1 MDDRMHRHDRAPRP
15 DRTPR
20 RTRALLTCALLTCAL
35 LLVPACMVGPDY
47 EAPEVPLA
55 AAFTANEPGQPP
67 VDSAALARWWELFG
81 DEQLS
86 HTVMAALDGNLA
98 LRVAAAR
105 ILQARAVL
113 DVASGNIYPQQQTLN
128 ASAMRVGQSRD
139 TVQGAFVP
147 RVFEEFTVGANL
159 SWEIDLWGRLRRAI
173 EASEAQLDAAVA
185 DFDDVV
191 VLLVAEVGSTYI
203 DLRTF
208 EERLRL
214 ARENAELQ
222 RETLELARVRLEEG
236 AVSVLDVQQAQT
248 VVGRTE
254 ASIPSLEAGRRQAQH
269 ALAVLLGRPPR
280 DPAAA
285 FGAADLPRVP
295 DSVTISLPAELLRQR
310 PDVRR
315 AERQLAAQSA
325 RIGIAEAEFYPALS
339 LQGSLGWAAR
349 EPSDL
354 FRHRS
359 LAGNIGA
366 GLDWKVLNYG
376 RLEAGVRAEQAAYD
390 ALLETYRGVVLQA
403 QREVEDALEAF
414 ARARDRVEALERSV
428 TAAAAAAETVAAQYR
443 GGAVPYTAV
452 FLSQTTLVEQHDALA
467 VARGDQAQAFIA
479 IYRALGGG
487 WQIVQELQRED
498 ASADDGDAAPH

>member
-1 MDDRMHRHDRAPRP
+1 MP
-15 DRTPR
+15 DRRPR
-20 RTRALLTCALLTCAL
+20 AARALLAVVL
-35 LLVPACMVGPDY
+35 LLAPACTVGPDY

-55 AAFTANEPGQPP
+55 ETFSQHDPSVPP
-67 VDSAALARWWELFG
+67 LDGEELARWWELFG
-81 DEQLS
+81 DDELS

-105 ILQARAVL
+105 ILEARAVL
-113 DVASGNIYPQQQTLN
+113 DVASGNLYPQQQTLN
-128 ASAMRVGQSRD
+128 AGGMRVGQSRD

-147 RVFEEFTVGANL
+147 RVFEEFSVGANL

-214 ARENAELQ
+214 ARANADLQ
-222 RETLELARVRLEEG
+222 RDTLELASVRFEEG
-236 AVSVLDVQQAQT
+236 AVSVLDVHQAES

-254 ASIPSLEAGRRQAQH
+254 ASIPTFKAGRRQAQH

-280 DPAAA
+280 DLVEA
-285 FGAADLPRVP
+285 FEDAGLPEVPERVAL
-295 DSVTISLPAELLRQR
+295 SLPAELLRQR

-339 LQGSLGWAAR
+339 LQGSLGWAA
-349 EPSDL
+349 ENPSDL

-359 LAGNIGA
+359 LSGSIGA

-390 ALLETYRGVVLQA
+390 ALLETYRDTVLQA
-403 QREVEDALEAF
+403 QREVEDALERF
-414 ARARDRVEALERSV
+414 ARARDRVTALGRSV
-428 TAAAAAAETVAAQYR
+428 ESAAAAADTVTEQYR
-443 GGAVPYTAV
+443 GGAVDYTAV
-452 FLSQTTLVEQHDALA
+452 FLSQTTLVEQQDALA
-467 VARGDQAQAFIA
+467 VARGDLAQAFIA

-487 WQIVQELQRED
+487 WQIVEQMQREEAGEQAGDDD
-498 ASADDGDAAPH
+498 ATPN